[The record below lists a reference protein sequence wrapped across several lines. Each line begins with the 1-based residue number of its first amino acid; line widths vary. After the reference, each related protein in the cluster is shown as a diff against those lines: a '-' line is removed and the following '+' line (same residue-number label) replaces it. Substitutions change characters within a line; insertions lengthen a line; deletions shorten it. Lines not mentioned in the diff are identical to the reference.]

1 MMRPTS
7 AEDADDRQDA
17 ELAAAGEDSRTVI
30 GTERLILR
38 RFDLDDAAFIFELVN
53 DPDWLRHIGDKGV
66 RSLDDARNYLRT
78 GPLDMYARHGFGL
91 FAVALRKDGTLIGSC
106 GLIKRDSLKDV
117 DIGFAYLP
125 AYRSRG
131 FAREAA
137 QATLDYAKDV
147 LKLAR
152 VVAIVSPANYA
163 SARLLERVGLRFEYP
178 LRPADDADPVDLFS
192 IDFA

>member
-7 AEDADDRQDA
+7 AEGADDRQDA

-106 GLIKRDSLKDV
+106 GLIKRDSLQ
-117 DIGFAYLP
+117 GRRHRLCLP
-125 AYRSRG
+125 ARVPLARLRARGRSG
-131 FAREAA
+131 DARLRQGRA
-137 QATLDYAKDV
+137 QACARRRDR
-147 LKLAR
+147 LAGE
-152 VVAIVSPANYA
+152 P
-163 SARLLERVGLRFEYP
+163 RVGAAARTH
-178 LRPADDADPVDLFS
+178 RPALRIPAAS
-192 IDFA
+192 GG